1 MSCFNSDDYDNH
13 SILIW
18 WGFRSFSLQNQFDW
32 LPPCVG
38 YLLPLKPPIFVIWNI
53 QYPIICPTL
62 YAFWHTKISTWN
74 ILCTT
79 IHTHATRTGLMLNF
93 PTCTKASRHCMAKNE
108 WNFGLSISGDWMWI
122 SIIEREFVSL
132 LLYNIILLTNWGTH
146 VAKNLIIAL
155 GYSNTCSMGKDLNK
169 QVNLTRFTV
178 R

>member
-1 MSCFNSDDYDNH
+1 MCWISPAPKAPHICH
-13 SILIW
+13 
-18 WGFRSFSLQNQFDW
+18 
-32 LPPCVG
+32 
-38 YLLPLKPPIFVIWNI
+38 LK
-53 QYPIICPTL
+53 YPIPYHMPHSLC
-62 YAFWHTKISTWN
+62 
-74 ILCTT
+74 ILTYKNF
-79 IHTHATRTGLMLNF
+79 HMKYFMHNYTHSRYKNRADVELSYMYKSI
-93 PTCTKASRHCMAKNE
+93 KALHGQKWVELWIVVM
-108 WNFGLSISGDWMWI
+108 SISGDWMWI